1 MFFKCRAFTRYEL
14 HGCTICQTVFNHKNE
29 TTPPT
34 LIAQFGTRFFKFLE
48 IYVNF
53 QKGFELQNARLQ

>member
-1 MFFKCRAFTRYEL
+1 MFYKCRAFKRYKL
-14 HGCTICQTVFNHKNE
+14 QGCTMCQTVFNYKNE
-29 TTPPT
+29 TTPLT
-34 LIAQFGTRFFKFLE
+34 LIAKFGTRFFKFLE